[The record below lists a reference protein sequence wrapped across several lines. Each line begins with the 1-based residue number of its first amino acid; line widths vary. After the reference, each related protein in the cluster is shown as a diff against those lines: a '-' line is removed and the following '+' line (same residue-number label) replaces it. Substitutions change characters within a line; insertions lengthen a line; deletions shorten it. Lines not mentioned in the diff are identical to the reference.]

1 MVFYRLV
8 LEVQLKC
15 DYNRARIDFRSAL
28 LIGQHGFDIGH
39 F

>member
-8 LEVQLKC
+8 LEIQLKC
-15 DYNRARIDFRSAL
+15 DYNRARLDLRPAL

>member
-15 DYNRARIDFRSAL
+15 DYNRARLDFRPAL
-28 LIGQHGFDIGH
+28 LIGQHGFYISH